1 MSLNH
6 LYEDTSQGS
15 GDGAGVSIEIL
26 GDQLDLYILG
36 YPGRRYRK
44 QQEKV
49 CELIWKGICSI
60 ILYILGLDNW
70 CRDSKR
76 PVFGYF
82 WWI

>member
-1 MSLNH
+1 VTALLLSNKLNIKKFCSFGVEIFHQEIRVKPMSLNH

-49 CELIWKGICSI
+49 CELI
-60 ILYILGLDNW
+60 
-70 CRDSKR
+70 
-76 PVFGYF
+76 
-82 WWI
+82 